1 MAACNESAERA
12 RVQRTPRNEHAR
24 CLSYATRIRG
34 LIGMRHE
41 SICVHAGSRPG
52 RPAGRLFLSSY
63 RTGEE
68 EEEEGEEKEEEEEEE
83 EEVSRLPVCGGSSF
97 SSHPSAKL
105 PRLANK
111 NTIPLSLPEVS
122 VVPSYRYLSLS
133 LPLSL
138 PLRTHVR
145 VGEFRK
151 MDRFSRSTTA
161 RHGFPNIRR
170 NGGWERKEE
179 RRGPRSPEVGRGTV
193 PRLTRETH

>member
-52 RPAGRLFLSSY
+52 RPASRLFLSSY

-68 EEEEGEEKEEEEEEE
+68 EEEEGEEKEEEEEEEE

-133 LPLSL
+133 LSAS
-138 PLRTHVR
+138 THTR
-145 VGEFRK
+145 
-151 MDRFSRSTTA
+151 
-161 RHGFPNIRR
+161 PRR
-170 NGGWERKEE
+170 
-179 RRGPRSPEVGRGTV
+179 
-193 PRLTRETH
+193 